1 MAKITYKTPI
11 VEMQGDEMTRVL
23 WDWIKEIL
31 IEPYVELNTE
41 FYDLGLVNREKTAD
55 KVTTEAAEA
64 IKKYH
69 VGVKCATITPNA
81 QRVKEYNLSKMW
93 LSPNGTIRAAL
104 DGTVFRAPILVDG
117 SRISRAGLSPL
128 PLPVTPTATFIA
140 TAKSASTERL
150 PPNSSSN
157 TRTAERSGKR
167 LPISR
172 EQALCRAYIT
182 STLR

>member
-69 VGVKCATITPNA
+69 VG
-81 QRVKEYNLSKMW
+81 
-93 LSPNGTIRAAL
+93 
-104 DGTVFRAPILVDG
+104 
-117 SRISRAGLSPL
+117 LSPL

-172 EQALCRAYIT
+172 ERAWCRAYIT
-182 STLR
+182 STRR